1 MDREELTRRLM
12 ATFLAEMDEHI
23 RTLNAGL
30 VEMERGADPA
40 RRPELVAELFRA
52 AHSLKGAS
60 RSVGVAPVAEA
71 CHRMEEIF
79 ASVRD
84 GSLTLKEEQFALLF
98 SAVDSIQ
105 DAGSRLREGRDLA
118 GAQLAEVTGRLDA
131 VAGLPTGLPPAPA
144 TPGVAGLA
152 RAVRIPAAKLDR
164 LLDLNGELLVA
175 RRRGEARTVALEA
188 LRESAGH
195 WRAEWRGAE
204 RAIRKVVAGGASRI
218 NGRNG
223 GSGGAPVA
231 AFPRRAAQVL
241 ERTGERL
248 ERLEDDLENLAT
260 GLTGDRRAVDQAASP
275 MSDEVRRA
283 RMLPFAEAC
292 EGFDRIVRDLAAASG
307 KLVDLVVE
315 GSATELDRAVLDRLK
330 DPLVHLV
337 RNAVDHGI
345 EPPQDRRAAG
355 KPDRGRVAVT
365 AALMGS
371 DVEITVED
379 DGRGFDAKAIRAEAR
394 NRRLPV
400 PETPQDLV
408 RLAFLPGFST
418 AAAVTEVSGRGVGLD
433 VVKVEVEALHGVV
446 ECTTEPGRGIRFSLR
461 VPLTLTAIRALL
473 VSAGGGVF
481 ALPDSGVRQLLRAGT
496 ADLGSVEGRDVVL
509 LGDGPVP
516 VCSLATT
523 LGLPA
528 REPARPGG
536 RLPVVVLASGE
547 ARMAFAVD
555 ELVAEA
561 EIVVK
566 GLGRRLKRVRHV
578 SGATVL
584 PDGRVAL
591 ILNAGELLRS
601 AAAAAPAASLSS
613 ALEGPAV
620 RARKRLLVVDDSITT
635 RTLVRSI
642 LDAAGYEVT
651 AASDGAEA
659 WRALQESGADLV
671 VADVEM
677 PRLDG
682 VALTQAI
689 RASKRFRD
697 LPVVLV
703 TAMESEADRARGIE
717 AGADAYLLKSAFDQA
732 RLLET
737 IRQLL

>member
-30 VEMERGADPA
+30 VEMERGPDPA

-105 DAGSRLREGRDLA
+105 DAGSRLREGRGLA
-118 GAQLAEVTGRLDA
+118 GAQLAEVAGRLDA
-131 VAGLPTGLPPAPA
+131 VAGLPASLPPAPA

-175 RRRGEARTVALEA
+175 RRRGEARTVALEV

-204 RAIRKVVAGGASRI
+204 RAIRKALAGGASRV
-218 NGRNG
+218 NGRSG
-223 GSGGAPVA
+223 GNGGAPVA

-248 ERLEDDLENLAT
+248 ERLEDDLENLT
-260 GLTGDRRAVDQAASP
+260 VGLAGDRRAVDQAASP

-292 EGFDRIVRDLAAASG
+292 EGFDRLVRDLVTAPG

-345 EPPQDRRAAG
+345 EPPQDRRATG

-365 AALMGS
+365 AASMGS

-394 NRRLPV
+394 NRRLPM
-400 PETPQDLV
+400 PEAPQDLV

-418 AAAVTEVSGRGVGLD
+418 ASAVTEVSGRGVGLD

-446 ECTTEPGRGIRFSLR
+446 ECTTEPGRGTRFSLR

-481 ALPDSGVRQLLRAGT
+481 ALPDSSVRQLIRAGT

-555 ELVAEA
+555 EFVAEA

-613 ALEGPAV
+613 TLEGPAV

-642 LDAAGYEVT
+642 LDAAGYAVT
-651 AASDGAEA
+651 VASDGAEA
-659 WRALQESGADLV
+659 WRTLQESGADLV

-732 RLLET
+732 RLLDT